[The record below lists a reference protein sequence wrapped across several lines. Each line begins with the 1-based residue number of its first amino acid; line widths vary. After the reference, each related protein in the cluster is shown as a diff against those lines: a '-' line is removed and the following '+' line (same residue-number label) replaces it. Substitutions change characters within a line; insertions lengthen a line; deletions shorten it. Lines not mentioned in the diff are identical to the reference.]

1 MPRAS
6 LNPDKAKSGGGIES
20 GNYEVIA
27 AKCANIK
34 SDYKPVQPAMVFTVR
49 TLDKNGAAIPDME
62 DVELNLA
69 FGETSGKNFSPGL
82 GKSITDA
89 DPQDMGKEVDAE
101 GNTVYCEE
109 GAQFNSS
116 SGALVFLKSLS
127 KHGFPQDILDAC
139 WMPNFVGLKFML
151 QTLTAKEANEGY
163 GTRLNMGKT
172 KDGGDFTYKVA
183 AKWLN
188 PSYLGKS
195 TQTTTSAPAANGSAA
210 ATTQAAA
217 AATTTTTTTTTGKTT
232 IPDALKLCIAR
243 LADKK
248 KGKTI
253 DIRSS
258 LNGFLTNE
266 LSALKLTGVSIAEF
280 KKALAD
286 DEMVKDA
293 LTEAKATLALD
304 DNTAAWTGAVTFA
317 E

>member
-20 GNYEVIA
+20 GNYEVIT

-34 SDYKPVQPAMVFTVR
+34 TDFKPVQPAMVFSVR
-49 TLDKNGAAIPDME
+49 TLDKNGAAVPDTE
-62 DVELNLA
+62 DQELALA
-69 FGETSGKNFSPGL
+69 FGEKASSHFSPGI
-82 GKSITDA
+82 GQSITDA
-89 DPQDMGKEVDAE
+89 DPKDAGKDVDAE

-116 SGALVFLKSLS
+116 SGALVFLKSLA
-127 KHGFPQDILDAC
+127 KHGFPQDVLDAC
-139 WMPNFVGLKFML
+139 WMPSFVGLKIFL
-151 QTLTAKEANEGY
+151 QTLPAKDINEGY
-163 GTRLNMGKT
+163 GTRLNVGNS
-172 KDGGDFTYKVA
+172 KDGQPFTYKVA

-195 TQTTTSAPAANGSAA
+195 STPAATPATNGSATASQVAASTPTPASAANG
-210 ATTQAAA
+210 TKVTV
-217 AATTTTTTTTTGKTT
+217 
-232 IPDALKLCIAR
+232 PDAVKMCIAK

-253 DIRSS
+253 EIRSS

-286 DEMVKDA
+286 DDMVKDA

-304 DNTAAWTGAVTFA
+304 DNTAAWTGGVTFA

>member
-20 GNYEVIA
+20 GNYEIIT

-34 SDYKPVQPAMVFTVR
+34 TDFKPVQPAMVFSVR
-49 TLDKNGAAIPDME
+49 TLDKNGAAVPDTE
-62 DVELNLA
+62 DQELTLA
-69 FGETSGKNFSPGL
+69 FGEKSSSHFSPGV
-82 GKSITDA
+82 GQSITDA
-89 DPQDMGKEVDAE
+89 DPKDMGKDVDAE

-139 WMPNFVGLKFML
+139 WMPSFVGMKFFL
-151 QTLTAKEANEGY
+151 QTLSAKEVNEGY
-163 GTRLNMGKT
+163 GTRLNTGKT
-172 KDGGDFTYKVA
+172 RDGNDFNFKVA

-195 TQTTTSAPAANGSAA
+195 STSAPAPAANGNAA
-210 ATTQAAA
+210 AS
-217 AATTTTTTTTTGKTT
+217 TTTTTTTAAAPAAPAAGTKTS
-232 IPDALKLCIAR
+232 IPDALKLCIAK

-266 LSALKLTGVSIAEF
+266 LSALKLTGISIAEF

-293 LTEAKATLALD
+293 LTEAKATLTLND
-304 DNTAAWTGAVTFA
+304 ETAAWTGAVTFA